1 MKKIVL
7 NVNKF
12 DKNFKTITK
21 IEMRKTSSLSK
32 QLYKKRCQAE
42 STDESGGLSYK
53 SRNKYISE
61 ENFS

>member
-32 QLYKKRCQAE
+32 LLYKKDVKQNPLMKVEA
-42 STDESGGLSYK
+42 
-53 SRNKYISE
+53 
-61 ENFS
+61 